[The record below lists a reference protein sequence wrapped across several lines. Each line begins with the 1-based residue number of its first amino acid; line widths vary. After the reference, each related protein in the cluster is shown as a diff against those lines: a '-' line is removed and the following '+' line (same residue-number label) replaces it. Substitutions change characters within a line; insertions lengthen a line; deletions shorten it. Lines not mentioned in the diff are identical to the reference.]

1 MLFTLI
7 FQPGS
12 RLPILSI
19 VLLGVAL
26 FAVPVSAQDDA
37 FLYYRRTHDGALPPA
52 GWDTSDHS
60 TETTNTA
67 GAVLPPAKGG
77 NIKLFNLLDGGV
89 DPANLGKGDW
99 IWQLPSCQ
107 TALGVADVQGVIDY
121 EKNKGMQW
129 ITVKCGDGGSTW
141 AQFNADLVTRAHTAG
156 LKIFGWAYAYGNNV
170 PGEINVALN
179 ALALGA
185 DGFIID
191 AETEYETNVTR
202 HVNAAAYAR
211 AIKTNYPTRFL
222 AHAPFPYI
230 SLHSGFPYVAFGTN
244 CDAVMPQAYWDE
256 LSSRTG
262 GSPTDMVLDLDT
274 EWKNWQ
280 NSLTGFNTNAIK
292 PIVPIGQGYNATPG
306 SEITAFVNALATD
319 ASPASVGG
327 YRGVSFWSCQHH
339 TTDQWNAIGAA
350 SIGTNG
356 IAPAISSAPASRW
369 ADRGGNLAFRV
380 TATGTTPLKYQWRLN
395 NLAIPNAT
403 NGTLTLTS
411 LQTSNA
417 GNYTVIITNGF
428 GGITSSV
435 AVLTVNPLFTPVFSD
450 DFEVDSSSS
459 WLRSSSSPDTRATF
473 AWNYAPLG
481 INPAP
486 HSAGT
491 TKGLRLEANL
501 TAGATAALNVSP
513 IGQAFAGNYRL
524 HFDAWM
530 NVNGPL
536 PGGGSGSTEHLTA
549 GVGTSGNNPHWNDP
563 LSGADGIWFAVDG
576 EGGVGDTSATLGDF
590 LAYSG
595 VSQQS
600 VGSGVY
606 AAGTGTTA
614 RGSGDPYYANVF
626 PGGQTPPAA
635 QQSGFSQQTGA
646 LNVGTMGFAWRDV
659 VVNKSGSTVEWF
671 IDGLKLASVS
681 GASITSS
688 NIFVGYWDAFPS
700 LSDNTNLSFA
710 LVDNVRVEIPAV
722 APAISFQPLAT
733 SIKVTSNATFN
744 ITASGT
750 PSPTYQWQFNGEAI
764 AGANASSFTRTNV
777 QYSEAGN
784 YSVVVS
790 NIAGALLSSNALLT
804 ILPAAA
810 AEFIGMTP
818 QPDSSLIA
826 TIAGDAGATYYIQT
840 STNLVDWTALTN
852 VSMTAAQ
859 MQFNIGATTN
869 EAQRFFRARSA
880 P

>member
-1 MLFTLI
+1 MPSMFIPQHFSRKAGTAI
-7 FQPGS
+7 F
-12 RLPILSI
+12 
-19 VLLGVAL
+19 LLLASLVASTI
-26 FAVPVSAQDDA
+26 FAQDDV
-37 FLYYRRTHDGALPPA
+37 FLYYRRTHDGNLPPT
-52 GWDTSDHS
+52 GLNVSDHS
-60 TETTNTA
+60 AETTNDTL
-67 GAVLPPAKGG
+67 AVALPSKSGG
-77 NIKLFNLLDGGV
+77 IKLFNLLDGGV

-99 IWQLPSCQ
+99 IWQMPSCQ
-107 TALGVADVQGVIDY
+107 TALGVPDVQGVIDY

-141 AQFNADLVTRAHTAG
+141 SQFNADLVTRAHTAG

-191 AETEYETNVTR
+191 AETEYETNVNR
-202 HVNAAAYAR
+202 HVNAAAYSH

-230 SLHSGFPYVAFGTN
+230 SFHSGFPYVAFGTN
-244 CDAVMPQAYWDE
+244 CDAVMPQAYWDD
-256 LSSRTG
+256 LSGQTG

-274 EWKNWQ
+274 QWKNWQ
-280 NSLTGFNTNAIK
+280 NSLSGFNTNAIK

-319 ASPASVGG
+319 ASPASPGG

-350 SIGTNG
+350 NIGTNG
-356 IAPAISSAPASRW
+356 IAPAISSSPSSRW
-369 ADRGGNLAFRV
+369 ADRGGNLTFRV
-380 TATGTTPLKYQWRLN
+380 TSTGTTPLKYQWRLN

-403 NGTLTLTS
+403 NSSLTLTGI
-411 LQTSNA
+411 QTTNA

-435 AVLTVNPLFTPVFSD
+435 AVLTVNPPFAPVFSD
-450 DFEVDSSSS
+450 NFDVDTSAS
-459 WLRSSSSPDTRATF
+459 WVRSSSSPDTRATF

-481 INPAP
+481 IGAAP
-486 HSAGT
+486 NSGGT

-501 TAGATAALNVSP
+501 TAGATAALSVSP
-513 IGQAFAGNYRL
+513 IGQAFGGNYRL

-536 PGGGSGSTEHLTA
+536 PGGGTGSTEHLTA
-549 GVGTSGNNPHWNDP
+549 GVGTSGVNPHWNDA
-563 LSGADGIWFAVDG
+563 LSGADGVWFAVDG

-595 VSQQS
+595 VTQQTA
-600 VGSGVY
+600 GSGVY

-626 PGGQTPPAA
+626 PGGQTPPAS
-635 QQSGFSQQTGA
+635 QQSGFPQQTGA
-646 LNVGTMGFAWRDV
+646 LNVGTIGFAWRDV
-659 VVNKSGSTVEWF
+659 IVNKNGSTVEWF
-671 IDGLKLASVS
+671 IDGLKLATVS

-700 LSDNTNLSFA
+700 ISDNTNLSFG
-710 LVDNVRVEIPAV
+710 LVDNVRVEV
-722 APAISFQPLAT
+722 PAIAPTFTIQPLAT
-733 SIKVTSNATFN
+733 AVKVTSNASFS
-744 ITASGT
+744 ASATGT
-750 PSPTYQWQFNGEAI
+750 PSPTYQWLFNGTNI
-764 AGANASSFTRTNV
+764 AGATSPNFTRTNV
-777 QYSEAGN
+777 QYSQAGS
-784 YSVVVS
+784 YSLLLS
-790 NIAGALLSSNALLT
+790 NLAGTVTSSNALLS
-804 ILPAAA
+804 ILPAAPA
-810 AEFIGMTP
+810 AFQFVGLQSANTFM
-818 QPDSSLIA
+818 A
-826 TIAGDAGATYYIQT
+826 TLSGDAGATYFVET
-840 STNLVDWTALTN
+840 STNLVDWTTLTN
-852 VSMTAAQ
+852 LSLSGATI
-859 MQFNIGATTN
+859 QFTIGATTSD
-869 EAQRFFRARSA
+869 AQRYFRARSA